1 MKKKRNGII
10 LYESINLDKDI
21 NNNNILFNVDEITNS
36 VIYDIIKLNNKE
48 ESIVEYIDNDDYYN
62 NEICQTNNNIIKM
75 IYKIIKSEKNDI
87 LR

>member
-1 MKKKRNGII
+1 M
-10 LYESINLDKDI
+10 
-21 NNNNILFNVDEITNS
+21 FNVDEITNS